1 MNRKEQIALAIAVLI
16 PFAIVVYSFDVGM
29 WGIIL
34 ALPIF
39 VLILLILLINPMKRR
54 DLSIGTVVGGASE
67 ERMAGG
73 ESIGGHFDLGLK
85 SVLSK
90 KINHGIEKYP

>member
-39 VLILLILLINPMKRR
+39 VLILLINPMKRR
-54 DLSIGTVVGGASE
+54 DLSIGTVVGGC
-67 ERMAGG
+67 
-73 ESIGGHFDLGLK
+73 I
-85 SVLSK
+85 
-90 KINHGIEKYP
+90 

>member
-54 DLSIGTVVGGASE
+54 DLSIGTVVGGVHLRKGWQVVNLSV
-67 ERMAGG
+67 G
-73 ESIGGHFDLGLK
+73 IGFWD
-85 SVLSK
+85 
-90 KINHGIEKYP
+90 

>member
-54 DLSIGTVVGGASE
+54 DLSIGTVVRGGASE
-67 ERMAGG
+67 ERMASG
-73 ESIGGHFDLGLK
+73 ESIGKHWGLGLK

-90 KINHGIEKYP
+90 KNHGIEKYP